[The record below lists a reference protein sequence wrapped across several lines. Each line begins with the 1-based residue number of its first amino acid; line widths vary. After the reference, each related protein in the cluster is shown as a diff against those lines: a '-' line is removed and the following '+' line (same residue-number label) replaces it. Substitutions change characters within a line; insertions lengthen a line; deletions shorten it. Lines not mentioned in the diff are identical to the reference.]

1 MGGDGGAPIGRH
13 IDTHKKEESIVVLI
27 DLIDHDVT
35 PSLKT
40 LSSKV
45 TALVR
50 RVLTI
55 PVRMWLNKMR
65 TRDII
70 LIAILGAILYY
81 ISFFNN
87 IAIFRISA
95 YNHSGGDTGQY
106 SPPTLKS
113 RVPMLRH
120 AKDLTNT
127 TVTTR
132 SNNAVATFTQ
142 PSPHLWS
149 DIPIVLPHTGQKTV
163 LVTGGAGFI
172 GSHVAEALLE
182 RGDTVIIVDDMNDYY
197 DVRIKEGNLELL
209 RVKAKNVIVM
219 QQTKKTV
226 EDILSIYRIDIN
238 NQTLMRDIFDK
249 HKPQWVCHLAARA
262 GVRPSIEDPLLYATA
277 NVMGTINMLEYSH
290 EYNVTN
296 VVISSSSSIYGES
309 TLPYFSEGGDV
320 NEPVSQ
326 YAATKRACELLSYTY
341 YKLYNMKITNL
352 RFFTVYGPRGRP
364 DMAPY
369 KFISSVTRGDV
380 IDQYGDGSTSRDYT
394 YVSDIVDGVTRAIDR
409 PYPYQIMNL
418 GKGSGTKL
426 NEFISLVE
434 KHVGKRAR
442 ITLLPTQ
449 PGDVPFTN
457 ADISKASRL
466 LGYTSKVPIDDGIR
480 KTVTWYKDTYGEDGI
495 GKAITIQ

>member
-1 MGGDGGAPIGRH
+1 
-13 IDTHKKEESIVVLI
+13 
-27 DLIDHDVT
+27 
-35 PSLKT
+35 
-40 LSSKV
+40 
-45 TALVR
+45 
-50 RVLTI
+50 
-55 PVRMWLNKMR
+55 
-65 TRDII
+65 
-70 LIAILGAILYY
+70 
-81 ISFFNN
+81 
-87 IAIFRISA
+87 
-95 YNHSGGDTGQY
+95 
-106 SPPTLKS
+106 
-113 RVPMLRH
+113 MLRR
-120 AKDLTNT
+120 ATDLTTTT
-127 TVTTR
+127 TVNTR
-132 SNNAVATFTQ
+132 SSAVSAFTQ
-142 PSPHLWS
+142 PSPHLWL

-172 GSHVAEALLE
+172 GSHVAEALLA
-182 RGDTVIIVDDMNDYY
+182 RGDEVIIVDDMNDYY

-209 RVKAKNVIVM
+209 RTKATDVITE
-219 QQTKKTV
+219 QQPTNKTA
-226 EDILSIYRIDIN
+226 EDILSIYRGDIN
-238 NQTLMRDIFDK
+238 NQTLMRDIFDT
-249 HKPQWVCHLAARA
+249 HKPRWVCHLAARA

-309 TLPYFSEGGDV
+309 TSTYFSEAEDV

-364 DMAPY
+364 DMAPH

-380 IDQYGDGSTSRDYT
+380 IEQYGDGSTSRDYT
-394 YVSDIVDGVTRAIDR
+394 YVSDIVDGVIRAIDR
-409 PYPYQIMNL
+409 PYSYQIMNL

-434 KHVGKRAR
+434 KYVGKEAN
-442 ITLLPTQ
+442 INLLPPQ

-480 KTVTWYKDTYGEDGI
+480 RTVTWFKDTFGEDGI
-495 GKAITIQ
+495 GKANTIQ

>member
-1 MGGDGGAPIGRH
+1 
-13 IDTHKKEESIVVLI
+13 
-27 DLIDHDVT
+27 
-35 PSLKT
+35 
-40 LSSKV
+40 
-45 TALVR
+45 
-50 RVLTI
+50 
-55 PVRMWLNKMR
+55 MR
-65 TRDII
+65 TRDMI
-70 LIAILGAILYY
+70 LIATLGAMLNYM
-81 ISFFNN
+81 SFFMGSHSN

-95 YNHSGGDTGQY
+95 YDSGGAGKY
-106 SPPTLKS
+106 SPPTSKS
-113 RVPMLRH
+113 SNYQEDASWVQPMIRH
-120 AKDLTNT
+120 AKDLTAT

-132 SNNAVATFTQ
+132 SNNAVAAAFTH
-142 PSPHLWS
+142 PSTHLWS

-182 RGDTVIIVDDMNDYY
+182 RGDEVIIVDDMNDYY

-209 RVKAKNVIVM
+209 RVKAKNLITM
-219 QQTKKTV
+219 QQTNNKTV
-226 EDILSIYRIDIN
+226 EDILSIYRGDIN
-238 NQTLMRDIFDK
+238 NQTLMRQIFDT
-249 HKPQWVCHLAARA
+249 HKPQWICHLAARA
-262 GVRPSIEDPLLYATA
+262 GVRPSIDDPLLYATA

-309 TLPYFSEGGDV
+309 TSTYFSEGEDV

-341 YKLYNMKITNL
+341 YKLYDMKITNL

-394 YVSDIVDGVTRAIDR
+394 YVSDIVDGVIRAIDR

-434 KHVGKRAR
+434 KHVGKRAN
-442 ITLLPTQ
+442 IKLLPPQ

-457 ADISKASRL
+457 ADISKASWL

-480 KTVTWYKDTYGEDGI
+480 RTVTWYKDTYGNDGI
-495 GKAITIQ
+495 RKANIIQ